1 MRLIAPAI
9 AVTLLALL
17 TACEPGGS
25 PSAPA
30 TPDSSPGDSS
40 SSTPEPEPTE
50 ALDED
55 ESGAAT
61 IVITTSLL
69 LINDDEGSTINH
81 FDYFDAPTAAITA
94 LTDYFG
100 GDPVVTAFEGGKHS
114 WPGNYYTWDAFTLID
129 WVGGPGIPYGED
141 FGVRSTA
148 ATVRGLHVETVSGIT
163 IGSTNAAVAA
173 AGGVGGSY
181 VYEGTTYAWM
191 ELDHLSV
198 DNEFP
203 EALVFVYVTLS
214 GVGGTVTQLAA
225 PAANFG
231 P

>member
-1 MRLIAPAI
+1 M
-9 AVTLLALL
+9 
-17 TACEPGGS
+17 
-25 PSAPA
+25 
-30 TPDSSPGDSS
+30 
-40 SSTPEPEPTE
+40 
-50 ALDED
+50 
-55 ESGAAT
+55 T

-69 LINDDEGSTINH
+69 LINDDEGTAIDH
-81 FDYFDAPTAAITA
+81 FDYFDSPTAAISA
-94 LTDYFG
+94 LTEHFG
-100 GDPVVTAFEGGKHS
+100 GEPVVTSFEGGNHS

-141 FGVRSTA
+141 FGVRSSS
-148 ATVRGLHVETVSGIT
+148 ATVRGQHVETVAGLT
-163 IGSTNAAVAA
+163 IGSTSAAVAA

-181 VYEGTTYAWM
+181 EYEGSTHAWL
-191 ELDHLSV
+191 ELDHVSV

>member
-1 MRLIAPAI
+1 MRLITPVI

-17 TACEPGGS
+17 SACDPGGS
-25 PSAPA
+25 SPTPA
-30 TPDSSPGDSS
+30 TPDSSSTDGS
-40 SSTPEPEPTE
+40 SSTPEPTE
-50 ALDED
+50 TDAPEDED
-55 ESGAAT
+55 PAAAT

-69 LINDDEGSTINH
+69 LVNDDDGSTLDH
-81 FDYFDAPTAAITA
+81 FDYFDSPTAAINA
-94 LTDYFG
+94 LTEYFG
-100 GDPVVTAFEGGKHS
+100 GDPVVTPFEGSNHS
-114 WPGNYYTWDAFTLID
+114 WPGNFYTWDSFTLVD

-141 FGVRSTA
+141 FGVRSA
-148 ATVRGLHVETVSGIT
+148 SATVRGLHVETVSGIT
-163 IGSTNAAVAA
+163 IGSTSAAVTA

-181 VYEGTTYAWM
+181 VYDGTTYAWM
-191 ELDHLSV
+191 ELDHLAV

-203 EALVFVYVTLS
+203 DALVFVYVTLS